1 MTDLKVFLSG
11 SLAFLLLIF
20 LLIFLMPVAI
30 TGGFFAS
37 KYVYCDTMRLC
48 EK

>member
-20 LLIFLMPVAI
+20 LMPVAI
-30 TGGFFAS
+30 TGGFFAT

>member
-11 SLAFLLLIF
+11 SFAFL

-30 TGGFFAS
+30 TGGFFAT